1 MKETKTLTLSF
12 LISLALLTNLALA
25 QNLTNQT
32 SIPEEGILLP
42 LIGKITLVGG
52 VVGLV
57 LFVLGYIIGSAIK
70 SGIKYAFVFLLFIV
84 VLYILGFLTREI
96 IIKIGESITIL
107 KSFYSGFQTNFG
119 MGSGALNLQIIMF
132 VVGLMVGL
140 LRG

>member
-1 MKETKTLTLSF
+1 MNKNIF
-12 LISLALLTNLALA
+12 LMFCFVFLFLTNLALA

-32 SIPEEGILLP
+32 SIPEEGISLP

-84 VLYILGFLTREI
+84 ILYALGFLTKEI
-96 IIKIGESITIL
+96 IMKIGESITIL

-119 MGSGALNLQIIMF
+119 MGSGALNLQIMMF